1 VAKKLAVCHRADKGL
16 ILKKEKVMKT
26 KALSVV
32 LILLA
37 TGLLVDMGLAQGI
50 RKPVWAGQFYEADPS
65 RLAYLIDSYLLAA
78 NPSPVPGQIVGLIA
92 PHAGYVY
99 SGQIAA
105 YGYQLV
111 RNLDIATVVIIGP
124 SHQVGFEGCS
134 IYLRG
139 GFQTPLGL
147 AAVDETL
154 AGELA
159 RISGFGYL
167 AEAHQQEHSIEVQV
181 PFVQRVL
188 PQAKIVPIVMG
199 YQTEETINRLASALA
214 KTLPG
219 KKALVVA
226 STDLS
231 HFLRKEKARVQ
242 DSKTIELLKSMQIKT
257 LLRRVER
264 GENIM
269 CGGGPVLAL
278 LLYAQKLGES
288 RVAVLSSGDS
298 TAAGGPSDRVVGYM
312 SAAVYLEEKAQALNF
327 NEEEKKELLTLA
339 RQSIKH
345 YLQNGEFLTYA
356 TSNSKFLEKKGVFVT
371 LKERGELRGC
381 IGFVEPVYPLSQA
394 VVQCAVYAAVQ
405 DPRFPP
411 VKLSELNKIKV
422 EISILTKPEP
432 VENISEI
439 KIGQHGL
446 LIQQNGRSGLL
457 LPQVATEFGWDR
469 ETFLKEVCRKAGLPD
484 QAWKKRGSLF
494 KFEALVFGEE

>member
-1 VAKKLAVCHRADKGL
+1 
-16 ILKKEKVMKT
+16 MKT

-37 TGLLVDMGLAQGI
+37 AGLLVDMGLAQGI

-219 KKALVVA
+219 KKA
-226 STDLS
+226 
-231 HFLRKEKARVQ
+231 
-242 DSKTIELLKSMQIKT
+242 
-257 LLRRVER
+257 
-264 GENIM
+264 
-269 CGGGPVLAL
+269 
-278 LLYAQKLGES
+278 
-288 RVAVLSSGDS
+288 
-298 TAAGGPSDRVVGYM
+298 
-312 SAAVYLEEKAQALNF
+312 
-327 NEEEKKELLTLA
+327 
-339 RQSIKH
+339 
-345 YLQNGEFLTYA
+345 
-356 TSNSKFLEKKGVFVT
+356 
-371 LKERGELRGC
+371 
-381 IGFVEPVYPLSQA
+381 
-394 VVQCAVYAAVQ
+394 
-405 DPRFPP
+405 
-411 VKLSELNKIKV
+411 
-422 EISILTKPEP
+422 
-432 VENISEI
+432 
-439 KIGQHGL
+439 
-446 LIQQNGRSGLL
+446 
-457 LPQVATEFGWDR
+457 
-469 ETFLKEVCRKAGLPD
+469 
-484 QAWKKRGSLF
+484 
-494 KFEALVFGEE
+494 